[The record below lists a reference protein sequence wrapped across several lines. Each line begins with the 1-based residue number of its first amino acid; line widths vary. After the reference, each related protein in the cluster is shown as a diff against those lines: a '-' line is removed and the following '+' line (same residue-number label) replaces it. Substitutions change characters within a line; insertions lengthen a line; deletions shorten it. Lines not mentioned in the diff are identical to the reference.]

1 MDSREISESLLDM
14 ALDMDYM
21 DLSDNIDEELD
32 IVSNE
37 ISKLENTALFS
48 LLENIAENN
57 KNNLNLINQI
67 TKGE

>member
-1 MDSREISESLLDM
+1 MDSREIAESLLDM
-14 ALDMDYM
+14 ALDMDFM
-21 DLSDNIDEELD
+21 DYSDNIDEELD

>member
-1 MDSREISESLLDM
+1 MDSREIAESLLDM

>member
-1 MDSREISESLLDM
+1 MDSREIAESLLDM
-14 ALDMDYM
+14 ALDMDFM
-21 DLSDNIDEELD
+21 DYSDNIDEELD

-37 ISKLENTALFS
+37 ISNLENTALFS

>member
-1 MDSREISESLLDM
+1 MDSREIAESLLDM
-14 ALDMDYM
+14 ALDMNYM
-21 DLSDNIDEELD
+21 DYSDNIDEELD

>member
-1 MDSREISESLLDM
+1 MS
-14 ALDMDYM
+14 LDMDYM